1 MTKEE
6 LLAKGAELA
15 AAFVA
20 QVFTPEGSTDL
31 GHVADDQN
39 LVTLGSI
46 PETGRYFVHSVS
58 DAKSRTKGDRPQD
71 VNSIRWNLLSEDG
84 APCAIY
90 NGSLTRGPALSSAAK
105 AGLLGTYKNSKDKLE
120 GKFLNVKKIRYE
132 KDADGR
138 KSVVELTYT
147 VED

>member
-6 LLAKGAELA
+6 LLSKGAELA
-15 AAFVA
+15 AAFTS
-20 QVFTPEGSTDL
+20 QVFTPEGSIDL

-46 PETGRYFVHSVS
+46 PEAGRYFVHSVS
-58 DAKSRTKGDRPQD
+58 DAKCRTKGDRPQD
-71 VNSIRWNLLSEDG
+71 VNSIRWNLLSDDG

-90 NGSLTRGPALSSAAK
+90 NGSLTKGPALSSAAK

-120 GKFLNVKKIRYE
+120 GKFINVKKIRYE

-138 KSVVELTYT
+138 KSVVELSY
-147 VED
+147 VIED

>member
-20 QVFTPEGSTDL
+20 TVFTPEGSTDL
-31 GHVADDQN
+31 GHVSDDEN

-46 PETGRYFVHSVS
+46 PEPGRYFVHSVS
-58 DAKSRTKGDRPQD
+58 DAKCRTKGDRPQD

-84 APCAIY
+84 GPCAIY
-90 NGSLTRGPALSSAAK
+90 NGSLTKGPALSSAAK
-105 AGLLGTYKNSKDKLE
+105 AGILGTYKNSKDKLE

-138 KSVVELTYT
+138 KSVVELSYT

>member
-15 AAFVA
+15 AAFVSP
-20 QVFTPEGSTDL
+20 VFVPAGATDL
-31 GHVADDQN
+31 GHVADEQN
-39 LVTLGSI
+39 LVALGSI
-46 PETGRYFVHSVS
+46 PEPGRYYIHSVV
-58 DAKSRTKGDRPQD
+58 DAKSRTKGDNPQD

-90 NGSLTRGPALSSAAK
+90 NGSLTKGSALSSAAK
-105 AGLLGTYKNSKDKLE
+105 AGILGTYKNSKDRLL
-120 GKFLNVKKIRYE
+120 GKFLNVKKLKYE
-132 KDADGR
+132 KDENGR
-138 KSVVELTYT
+138 KSVVELSYT